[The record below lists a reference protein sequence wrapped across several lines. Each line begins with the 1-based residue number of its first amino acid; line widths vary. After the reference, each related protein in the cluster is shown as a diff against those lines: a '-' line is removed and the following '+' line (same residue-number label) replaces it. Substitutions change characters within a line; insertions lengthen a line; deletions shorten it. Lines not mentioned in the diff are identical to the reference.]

1 MASRWDRR
9 PRFSDLGGKP
19 YGGRVPISHQYDL
32 QLIKMP
38 KTRALKLF
46 VTEDVALSLS
56 AKSKFLAVAFK
67 SGDSRLK
74 RGFAAPHA
82 LPPLQ

>member
-1 MASRWDRR
+1 MMASRWDRR

-19 YGGRVPISHQYDL
+19 YRGRVPISHQYDL

-46 VTEDVALSLS
+46 VMDDVALGLS
-56 AKSKFLAVAFK
+56 AKSKFLVAFK